1 MVNDKVLVVANGGYR
16 LIDPLESRNLQ
27 SLPTLKLPGISM
39 IGKPTI
45 HGNELYVTH
54 RAGGEV
60 WMLDISDLRKPKLMN
75 QFETRAIPAAYS
87 LIRIVCSFQ
96 VATKVYWFITVNK
109 GETAPG

>member
-1 MVNDKVLVVANGGYR
+1 
-16 LIDPLESRNLQ
+16 
-27 SLPTLKLPGISM
+27 M

-75 QFETRAIPAAYS
+75 QFETRQSLPHTPHPDCLLIPGGYEG
-87 LIRIVCSFQ
+87 LL
-96 VATKVYWFITVNK
+96 VYHSQ
-109 GETAPG
+109 